1 MRDLVGYS
9 SSWALVLV
17 FMGILINPSA
27 GLNAQEKLV
36 DEARQ
41 QELQYLLKHDC
52 GSCHGMRLKGGLGP
66 ALMPESLAGKP
77 RQYLKQVISQ
87 GMPDS
92 AMPPWEKLLSEADI
106 DYLVFLLTPK
116 IEPETESEV
125 DE

>member
-17 FMGILINPSA
+17 FIGILIIPNT
-27 GLNAQEKLV
+27 GLVAREQLV
-36 DEARQ
+36 DEVRQ

-66 ALMPESLAGKP
+66 ALLPEALDGKP
-77 RQYLKQVISQ
+77 REYLKLVISR
-87 GMPDS
+87 GMPGS

-116 IEPETESEV
+116 LEPESELEV
-125 DE
+125 NE